1 MLDAFNVPRAL
12 TNVAE
17 ITESEVAIWPTQDA
31 LGSVASNEDQ
41 LDKVGY
47 ANLTQP
53 CKPIAP

>member
-47 ANLTQP
+47 ANLT
-53 CKPIAP
+53 